1 MLEFCPISSK
11 YIAPPGSTCLTPIWH
26 PTLSLC
32 CLKICDKSSTTT
44 GLWWGAKKRTN
55 LYRGSSIQRNVHIY
69 KVLFSS
75 IFMSSQIFREDFCCF
90 FCRRARIS
98 SWCDVFLVMKCKKY
112 AALIDV
118 TGTWRSQIFV
128 LSIKFYF
135 LGIKHKIY
143 ISFQKE
149 ISYIL
154 LFFYVFFFSAF

>member
-1 MLEFCPISSK
+1 MQKGMALEFPDRQNGGMLEFCPISSK

-26 PTLSLC
+26 PTLRLC

-90 FCRRARIS
+90 FCRRASRS

-112 AALIDV
+112 AALNRRYRNV
-118 TGTWRSQIFV
+118 TQSDIRFI
-128 LSIKFYF
+128 
-135 LGIKHKIY
+135 H
-143 ISFQKE
+143 
-149 ISYIL
+149 
-154 LFFYVFFFSAF
+154 